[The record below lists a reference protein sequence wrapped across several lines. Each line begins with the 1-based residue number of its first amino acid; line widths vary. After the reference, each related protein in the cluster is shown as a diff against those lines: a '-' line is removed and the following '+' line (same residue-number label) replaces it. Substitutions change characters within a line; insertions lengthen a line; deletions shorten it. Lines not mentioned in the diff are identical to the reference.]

1 VTGAVAVT
9 AGTANRELSATV
21 EGRVLTVQ
29 NRTSAPALLSSI
41 KVGQDSRMVNAV
53 IEKGGVLH
61 YTLADTPER
70 VELTLKI
77 VREVDMIVPRAHALI
92 RHRAERYQPSDA
104 FNIPVVMNLTA
115 EHEDEER
122 KERERLGSN
131 PDDAEAALNLGLVL
145 LRRNEMQEAAHWLG
159 HALEMRDRL
168 PDGGLLASHQLQRLL
183 CRQQQ
188 FTED

>member
-1 VTGAVAVT
+1 
-9 AGTANRELSATV
+9 
-21 EGRVLTVQ
+21 
-29 NRTSAPALLSSI
+29 
-41 KVGQDSRMVNAV
+41 M
-53 IEKGGVLH
+53 LH

-104 FNIPVVMNLTA
+104 FSIPVVMNLTA

-122 KERERLGSN
+122 RERERLESN

-159 HALEMRDRL
+159 HALKMRDQL